1 MIATDEIKGLIRAHG
16 MTQADVAKRMGIH
29 EATLNRKL
37 NKGVLNSN
45 EIEAMISILDIKNPA
60 SIFLVIE
67 SLLKRL
73 LSAMDHSKYST
84 FEGQR
89 NEVKR

>member
-1 MIATDEIKGLIRAHG
+1 MIATNEIKGLIRARG

-45 EIEAMISILDIKNPA
+45 EIEAISDSRCQLGRRGQGTHR
-60 SIFLVIE
+60 
-67 SLLKRL
+67 RL
-73 LSAMDHSKYST
+73 SFAG
-84 FEGQR
+84 F
-89 NEVKR
+89 

>member
-1 MIATDEIKGLIRAHG
+1 MIATDEIKGLIRARG

-29 EATLNRKL
+29 EATRNRKR

-60 SIFLVIE
+60 SIFFG
-67 SLLKRL
+67 
-73 LSAMDHSKYST
+73 H
-84 FEGQR
+84 
-89 NEVKR
+89 

>member
-1 MIATDEIKGLIRAHG
+1 MIATNEIKGLIRARG

-60 SIFLVIE
+60 SIFFW
-67 SLLKRL
+67 SLSR
-73 LSAMDHSKYST
+73 
-84 FEGQR
+84 F
-89 NEVKR
+89 